1 MPGQGWTLGST
12 DERTEMSRSK
22 TIKRI
27 ALFVTASLGFGL
39 MSVVP
44 ASAAI
49 SAITAAHV
57 TYDATVA
64 DISLTVSCTALN
76 SKTPTCTVKT
86 TQDTVAF
93 ADLALTVVGT
103 YAAAADTYQIHI
115 STADTATTAA
125 LSAGRNATSGAT
137 AATGGAGGNGTG
149 VGATST
155 RVIPTTTGT
164 VAAIPAAITTTT
176 IATSTSGATYYI
188 YVRPD
193 ADDGNYVAADDAK
206 ITLVAT
212 KVTRTESEADELTSI
227 TLENNAVDQIITQR
241 EDVATGSTNLTV
253 GIDVAAGIDADDSVT
268 LRAAFSSRPAAS
280 SLTNAN
286 LTFGVDSDTA
296 ALDDTTTFSPAGAGQ
311 GQVDNTAGTGSAAG
325 ILQMLPDAGAKL
337 VDDSDIG
344 EFAFTPDVPGTYI
357 VRIWHDANSNLLWD
371 STEATRTVTVYAG
384 AEAKTMTVTQFAT
397 TSGVTGTFNDTSEK
411 GSLML
416 LTFADASGNATTLA
430 AGEGVTITSTGSAT
444 LSSDNFTTSVAG
456 SAGLTLTSSTSPN
469 AWGRYRINVKNTV
482 AETVTL
488 TLAGAGSI
496 ASNIT
501 SVTKTVTFVALTDE
515 DAAPMSNAMTS
526 GTDATAVIAATS
538 ESNGTDIAGSSATKT
553 YTLTFTSAAASTS
566 ARYVGLHV
574 YDTTGAI
581 TGFATAQYV
590 DVVSISGTLA
600 GTATKS
606 FTAQYWSATKQTVTQ
621 TAAADKF
628 VITSMDS
635 DGTVGN
641 GLGAEYIATARANNG
656 TNSAFNVANVAATA
670 GGTVS
675 VTFTLKDQ
683 FAAAYASQ
691 AVTFSI
697 AGRNALNT
705 AATAAV
711 TDANGQATFTYT
723 DIGTSTSSA
732 TDTITVSG
740 VSGPSVS
747 VSFGADNAVST
758 VTSTAPDED
767 SAVAGTVF
775 TEITSAA
782 AGATGTFA
790 TVTATV
796 KNAAGTAL
804 AGVAV
809 TCAVSGLTGAEVHT
823 TYATQYTGAA
833 GTSTCRIS
841 SYAEGKATVTL
852 TAGGKS
858 ATDSVY
864 FRQTGVTEARTIA
877 VTSSANS
884 VFGTVK
890 DRYGNPIGGVKV
902 LATRTGG
909 GTFANGAASS
919 EANTDAKGVVEFV
932 VTPGATATVVT
943 LQVGDTT
950 GSYGETADSAGYVG
964 GNATTGTAVT
974 ATAAGTSA
982 TAQKGLGASLAPA
995 GVNSGTATVA
1005 IAGPSA
1011 AQVAA
1016 DAAAD
1021 AAAEAIDAANAAT
1034 DAANLAAEAADAA
1047 TVAAEEA
1054 RDAADAA
1061 TAAVEALA
1069 AEVATLMA
1077 ALKAQITTLAN
1088 TVAKIAK
1095 KVKA

>member
-1 MPGQGWTLGST
+1 MST
-12 DERTEMSRSK
+12 K
-22 TIKRI
+22 TSIKRI
-27 ALFVTASLGFGL
+27 ALVAVSALGFGL
-39 MSVVP
+39 LSIVP
-44 ASAAI
+44 ASA
-49 SAITAAHV
+49 TQ
-57 TYDATVA
+57 VA
-64 DISLTVSCTALN
+64 
-76 SKTPTCTVKT
+76 
-86 TQDTVAF
+86 
-93 ADLALTVVGT
+93 
-103 YAAAADTYQIHI
+103 
-115 STADTATTAA
+115 
-125 LSAGRNATSGAT
+125 
-137 AATGGAGGNGTG
+137 G
-149 VGATST
+149 V
-155 RVIPTTTGT
+155 
-164 VAAIPAAITTTT
+164 
-176 IATSTSGATYYI
+176 
-188 YVRPD
+188 
-193 ADDGNYVAADDAK
+193 
-206 ITLVAT
+206 
-212 KVTRTESEADELTSI
+212 DELTAI
-227 TLENNAVDQIITQR
+227 TLEGNAVDQIITQR
-241 EDVATGSTNLTV
+241 EDVATGTTNLTV
-253 GIDVAAGIDADDSVT
+253 GYVIDTATIDDDDDAN
-268 LRAAFSSRPAAS
+268 LYAAFTSKPSSSA
-280 SLTNAN
+280 LTNAN
-286 LTFGVDSDTA
+286 LTFGTDGDSA
-296 ALDDTTTFSPAGAGQ
+296 NDDTG
-311 GQVDNTAGTGSAAG
+311 DNDSAADATAGTGSAAAR
-325 ILQMLPDAGAKL
+325 IYVTADNTDKL
-337 VDDSDIG
+337 VTDATIG
-344 EFAFTPDVPGTYI
+344 EFAFTPDAPGTYI

-397 TSGVTGTFNDTSEK
+397 TSGVTGAFNDTSEK

-416 LTFADASGNATTLA
+416 LSFADASGNATTLA

-444 LSSDNFTTSVAG
+444 LSSDNFSTSVAG

-469 AWGRYRINVKNTV
+469 AWGKYRINVKNTV

-501 SVTKTVTFVALTDE
+501 SVTKTVTFVTLGDE
-515 DAAPMSNAMTS
+515 DLAPMSNAMTS
-526 GTDATAVIAATS
+526 GTDATAVGAATS
-538 ESNGTDIAGSSATKT
+538 ESNGVDIAGSSATKT
-553 YTLTFTSAAASTS
+553 YTLTFTSAADST
-566 ARYVGLHV
+566 ATRYVGLHV

-590 DVVSISGTLA
+590 DVVSISGTAA
-600 GTATKS
+600 GKVTKG

-628 VITSMDS
+628 VITSMDV
-635 DGTVGN
+635 DGTVAN
-641 GLGAEYIATARANNG
+641 GLGAEYIATARATNG
-656 TNSAFNVANVAATA
+656 TNSAFNVTNVAATA
-670 GGTVS
+670 GGTIS

-705 AATAAV
+705 ATTAAV
-711 TDANGQATFTYT
+711 TDALGQATFTYT

-732 TDTITVSG
+732 TDTVTVSG

-767 SAVAGTVF
+767 SVIAGTVF

-782 AGATGTFA
+782 AGATGSYA
-790 TVTATV
+790 TVTALV

-809 TCAVSGLTGAEVHT
+809 TCAVSGLTGAEVHS
-823 TYATQYTGAA
+823 TYATQYTGAD
-833 GTSTCRIS
+833 GKSTCRIS
-841 SYAEGKATVTL
+841 SYAAGKATVTL

-858 ATDSVY
+858 DTDSVY
-864 FRQTGVTEARTIA
+864 FKQTGAAEARTIA
-877 VTSSANS
+877 VTSDGNS

-919 EANTDAKGVVEFV
+919 EANTNASGVVEFV

-950 GSYGETADSAGYVG
+950 GSYGETADSSGYVG

-974 ATAAGTSA
+974 ATAAGTAS
-982 TAQKGLGASLAPA
+982 TLQKGLGASLAPA

-1005 IAGPSA
+1005 IAAPSA
-1011 AQVAA
+1011 ATTAA
-1016 DAAAD
+1016 EAASD

-1061 TAAVEALA
+1061 TAAVEELA
-1069 AEVATLMA
+1069 TQVATLMA

>member
-1 MPGQGWTLGST
+1 MST
-12 DERTEMSRSK
+12 K
-22 TIKRI
+22 TSIKRI
-27 ALFVTASLGFGL
+27 ALVAVSALGFGL
-39 MSVVP
+39 LSVMP
-44 ASAAI
+44 AKAAEP
-49 SAITAAHV
+49 
-57 TYDATVA
+57 
-64 DISLTVSCTALN
+64 LTT
-76 SKTPTCTVKT
+76 
-86 TQDTVAF
+86 
-93 ADLALTVVGT
+93 
-103 YAAAADTYQIHI
+103 
-115 STADTATTAA
+115 
-125 LSAGRNATSGAT
+125 
-137 AATGGAGGNGTG
+137 
-149 VGATST
+149 
-155 RVIPTTTGT
+155 
-164 VAAIPAAITTTT
+164 
-176 IATSTSGATYYI
+176 
-188 YVRPD
+188 
-193 ADDGNYVAADDAK
+193 
-206 ITLVAT
+206 
-212 KVTRTESEADELTSI
+212 ELTGL
-227 TLENNAVDQIITQR
+227 TLEGNAVDQIITQR
-241 EDVATGSTNLTV
+241 EDVATGTTNLSIGVVVDTT
-253 GIDVAAGIDADDSVT
+253 DTMTLDDTIT
-268 LRAAFSSRPAAS
+268 LRAAFTSRPAAS
-280 SLTNAN
+280 TLTNAN
-286 LTFGVDSDTA
+286 LTFGSAGDFATDNVGGANTA
-296 ALDDTTTFSPAGAGQ
+296 PVTVS
-311 GQVDNTAGTGSAAG
+311 AGTGSAAAV
-325 ILQMLPDAGAKL
+325 LTSTPDTGERL
-337 VDDSDIG
+337 VTDDNIG
-344 EFAFTPDVPGTYI
+344 EFAFTPDAPGTY
-357 VRIWHDANSNLLWD
+357 VVTIWHDRNANLLRD
-371 STEATRTVTVYAG
+371 ATELARTVTVYAG

-397 TSGVTGTFNDTSEK
+397 TSGVTGAFNDTSKK

-416 LTFADASGNATTLA
+416 LSFADASGNATTLA

-444 LSSDNFTTSVAG
+444 LSSDNFSTSVAG

-469 AWGRYRINVKNTV
+469 AWGKYRINVKNTV

-501 SVTKTVTFVALTDE
+501 SVTKTVTFVTLGDE
-515 DAAPMSNAMTS
+515 DLAPMTNAMTS
-526 GTDATAVIAATS
+526 GTDATAVGAATS
-538 ESNGTDIAGSSATKT
+538 ESNGVDILGSTATKT
-553 YTLTFTSAAASTS
+553 YTLTFTSAAAST
-566 ARYVGLHV
+566 ATRYVGLHV

-590 DVVSISGTLA
+590 DVVSISGTEA
-600 GTATKS
+600 GKATKS

-635 DGTVGN
+635 DGTVAN
-641 GLGAEYIATARANNG
+641 GLGAEYIATARSANG
-656 TNSAFNVANVAATA
+656 TNSAFNVTNIAATA
-670 GGTVS
+670 GGTIA

-683 FAAAYASQ
+683 FNAAYASQ
-691 AVTFSI
+691 AITFSI

-705 AATAAV
+705 ATTAAV
-711 TDANGQATFTYT
+711 TDALGQATFTYT

-732 TDTITVSG
+732 TDTVTVSG

-767 SAVAGTVF
+767 SVIAGTVF

-782 AGATGTFA
+782 GGATGSFA

-809 TCAVSGLTGAEVHT
+809 TCAVSGLTGAEVHS
-823 TYATQYTGAA
+823 TYATQYTGAD
-833 GTSTCRIS
+833 GKSTCRIS
-841 SYAEGKATVTL
+841 SYAAGKATVTL

-858 ATDSVY
+858 DTDSVY
-864 FRQTGVTEARTIA
+864 FKQTGATEARTIA
-877 VTSSANS
+877 VTSDGNS

-890 DRYGNPIGGVKV
+890 DRYGNVIGGVKV

-919 EANTDAKGVVEFV
+919 EANTNANGVVEFV

-974 ATAAGTSA
+974 ATAAGTAS
-982 TAQKGLGASLAPA
+982 TLQKGLGASLAPA

-1005 IAGPSA
+1005 IAAPSA
-1011 AQVAA
+1011 AATAA
-1016 DAAAD
+1016 EAAAD

-1061 TAAVEALA
+1061 TAAVEELA
-1069 AEVATLMA
+1069 TQVATLMA

-1088 TVAKIAK
+1088 IVAKIAK